1 MTQPATAEANGTSE
15 THADDTSL
23 RLVDSPAQEASSL
36 TNGHPPELH
45 SAPES
50 IAEDEESVE
59 DDEEEDEEPVL
70 KYEKMGGIVNEIL
83 EKDTAS
89 AIAVSSKLVA
99 LGTHNGVTHVM
110 DFAGNRVK
118 SYRSHRASINDI
130 RIDASSEFV
139 ATASMDGQA
148 AIVSLSGTENY
159 GFDLKRP
166 LRAIAFDPQFAKR
179 GTRAFVCGGMAGTLV
194 MHEKGWLGHKE
205 TTIHSNEGPIWA
217 IQWQGNLIAW
227 ANDNGVKICDTQSQD
242 RLMSIARPANSPRAD
257 LFKCSLRWTDDTT
270 LIIAWADHI
279 MLARIRNRENGALSV
294 DVTAH
299 FQVDCMLSGIAPHPD
314 PIGSFLTLDYIPPD
328 TFDNEATSNPE
339 EQRRKAAHRPELRI
353 ISSAGEELSSDALTL
368 KGFHMYG
375 CNDYWLEIVRGAKGE
390 PDYFIVVSPKD
401 IIVVKLRDAV
411 DHINWLVEQ
420 EMYDEALEEVEKLGP
435 GKGVEVSEIGRKYIE
450 YLVEEG
456 EFEKAAKLTPR
467 VFGQNAKDWENSVF
481 YFAKKKQLQ
490 GIIPFVPTKEPR
502 LSRLVYD
509 MIIVHFLEH
518 DQQALLSTIKEWP
531 GDIYDLSAAIVA
543 AQAKLDRS
551 PGVPILMECLA
562 ELYMLNRQPG
572 KALEYYLRLRKPHV
586 FDLIREHN
594 LFTVVRDQ
602 VLLLME
608 FDQELEKRKKQEDGP
623 AVQDIA
629 TPISPTYPV
638 DKGKAKEK
646 ERSKAVALLVDH
658 TYAIPTARVVQQL
671 QPRPYYLY
679 LYLDALF
686 DKDPYLAAD
695 FSDEQATRLI
705 DFLRA
710 SNYYNL
716 AKAYDICEKK
726 ELVPEMVF
734 LLGRMGNNKKALN
747 LIIEKLGD
755 VNRAIDFAKEQNDD
769 DLWEDLLKYSE
780 TRPAFIR
787 GLLENVGA
795 EIDPIRLIRRIKN
808 GLEIPGLKE
817 ALIKILWE
825 FNLQVSLLEGCET
838 ILSSDCTTLA
848 SRLQARQTNG
858 YLGSASTAPQP
869 LVLLFLCRHLV
880 HAACVKGGDKLP
892 ERPMDDVLAGF
903 LGGSAPRGGVK
914 RGIGSKIA

>member
-1 MTQPATAEANGTSE
+1 MATTASTEISPPQVSDPAPDSPEQNASPITQPTTVQANGSSE
-15 THADDTSL
+15 TREDNTSL
-23 RLVDSPAQEASSL
+23 RIVDSPVQEASPL
-36 TNGHPPELH
+36 ANGHPPELH

-50 IAEDEESVE
+50 VSEEAQSEEDDEDEEE
-59 DDEEEDEEPVL
+59 EEPVL

-130 RIDASSEFV
+130 RIDASSEFI

-148 AIVSLSGTENY
+148 AIVSISGTENY

-166 LRAIAFDPQFAKR
+166 LRAIALDPQFAKR

-227 ANDNGVKICDTQSQD
+227 ANDNGVKIYDTQAQE

-257 LFKCSLRWTDDTT
+257 LFKCTLRWTNDAA

-279 MLARIRNRENGALSV
+279 MLARVRNRGNGASTV
-294 DVTAH
+294 EVTAH
-299 FQVDCMLSGIAPHPD
+299 FQVDCMLSGIAPHPN
-314 PIGSFLTLDYIPPD
+314 PIGSFLTLNYIPPD
-328 TFDNEATSNPE
+328 TFDNEATSNHE
-339 EQRRKAAHRPELRI
+339 EQRRKAANRPELRI

-368 KGFHMYG
+368 KGFHLYG
-375 CNDYWLEIVRGAKGE
+375 CNDYWLEIVRGSGE
-390 PDYFIVVSPKD
+390 EADWFIVVSPKD

-420 EMYDEALEEVEKLGP
+420 EMYEEALEAVEKLGP

-481 YFAKKKQLQ
+481 YFAKKRQLQ

-518 DQQALLSTIKEWP
+518 DQKALLTTIKEWP
-531 GDIYDLSAAIVA
+531 SDIYDLSAAIVA
-543 AQAKLDRS
+543 VQAKLDRS

-608 FDQELEKRKKQEDGP
+608 FDQELEKQKKQEEGP
-623 AVQDIA
+623 AIQNIA
-629 TPISPTYPV
+629 TPLSPTFTL
-638 DKGKAKEK
+638 DKGKGKEK

-658 TYAIPTARVVQQL
+658 TYAIPVARVVQQL
-671 QPRPYYLY
+671 QVRPYYLY

-695 FSDEQATRLI
+695 FSDEQVQLYADYEPGRLI

-710 SNYYNL
+710 SNYYSL
-716 AKAYDICEKK
+716 AKAYAICEKK
-726 ELVPEMVF
+726 DLVLEMVF
-734 LLGRMGNNKKALN
+734 LLGRMGNNKKALH

-769 DLWEDLLKYSE
+769 DLWEDLL
-780 TRPAFIR
+780 
-787 GLLENVGA
+787 
-795 EIDPIRLIRRIKN
+795 
-808 GLEIPGLKE
+808 
-817 ALIKILWE
+817 
-825 FNLQVSLLEGCET
+825 
-838 ILSSDCTTLA
+838 
-848 SRLQARQTNG
+848 
-858 YLGSASTAPQP
+858 
-869 LVLLFLCRHLV
+869 
-880 HAACVKGGDKLP
+880 
-892 ERPMDDVLAGF
+892 
-903 LGGSAPRGGVK
+903 
-914 RGIGSKIA
+914 

>member
-1 MTQPATAEANGTSE
+1 MATAAAVESTAPPVSNGIPNSPERNAATITQPTDTHTNGTSGINV
-15 THADDTSL
+15 DDPSS
-23 RLVDSPAQEASSL
+23 RLTDSPVQESSVL
-36 TNGHPPELH
+36 ANGHPPELH
-45 SAPES
+45 PAPES
-50 IAEDEESVE
+50 AAGDDESE
-59 DDEEEDEEPVL
+59 DDEDDDEEEEPVL

-99 LGTHNGVTHVM
+99 IGTHNGVAHIM

-130 RIDASSEFV
+130 RIDSTSEFV

-148 AIVSLSGTENY
+148 AIVSISGTENY

-166 LRAIAFDPQFAKR
+166 LRAIALDPHFAKR

-217 IQWQGNLIAW
+217 IQWQGHLIAW
-227 ANDNGVKICDTQSQD
+227 ANDNGVKIYDTQSQE

-257 LFKCSLRWTDDTT
+257 LFKCTLRWTDDTS

-279 MLARIRNRENGALSV
+279 MLARIRTRGNGAMSV
-294 DVTAH
+294 EVTAH

-314 PIGSFLTLDYIPPD
+314 PIGSFLTLDYVPPD
-328 TFDNEATSNPE
+328 TFDNEATANPE
-339 EQRRKAAHRPELRI
+339 DQRRKAANRPELRI

-375 CNDYWLEIVRGAKGE
+375 CNDYLLEIVRGSGGE

-401 IIVVKLRDAV
+401 IIIVKLRDAV

-420 EMYDEALEEVEKLGP
+420 ELYEEALEEVEKLGP
-435 GKGVEVSEIGRKYIE
+435 GKGAEVSEIGRKYIE
-450 YLVEEG
+450 YLIEEG

-518 DQQALLSTIKEWP
+518 DQQALLTTIKEWP
-531 GDIYDLSAAIVA
+531 SDIYDLSAAIVA
-543 AQAKLDRS
+543 VKAKLDRS

-608 FDQELEKRKKQEDGP
+608 FDQELERRKKREDGGQ
-623 AVQDIA
+623 VQDLA
-629 TPISPTYPV
+629 TPISPTATV
-638 DKGKAKEK
+638 DKGKGKEK
-646 ERSKAVALLVDH
+646 GRSKAVALLVDH

-671 QPRPYYLY
+671 QPQSYYLY

-695 FSDEQATRLI
+695 FSDEQVQLYADFEPSRLI

-710 SNYYNL
+710 SNYYSL

-726 ELVPEMVF
+726 DLVPEMVF

-780 TRPAFIR
+780 TRPLFIR
-787 GLLENVGA
+787 GLLEN
-795 EIDPIRLIRRIKN
+795 
-808 GLEIPGLKE
+808 
-817 ALIKILWE
+817 
-825 FNLQVSLLEGCET
+825 
-838 ILSSDCTTLA
+838 
-848 SRLQARQTNG
+848 
-858 YLGSASTAPQP
+858 
-869 LVLLFLCRHLV
+869 
-880 HAACVKGGDKLP
+880 
-892 ERPMDDVLAGF
+892 
-903 LGGSAPRGGVK
+903 
-914 RGIGSKIA
+914 